1 MSMSLR
7 QFRYFL
13 AAAEKG
19 QVGLAAASLNVSQ
32 STVTAALQQLERE
45 VGVSLFR
52 RLPTGVELTAEGSRF
67 LNHARNV
74 IAAVSVA
81 QRAPLTEERGLRGL
95 VRVCV
100 TYTVAGYFLPPHYAR
115 FARAYPDIKVE
126 LTELPRPAIEQGLK
140 DDAFDLAVMLVSNL
154 QDREALA
161 YETLFRSR
169 RRLWLPV
176 EHPLLSAE
184 SITLHDVAPLPY
196 VALTVDEATQTA
208 SRYWAPTGRSPNAI
222 FATSSVEAVRSMVAD
237 GLGVTI
243 LSDMVYRPWSL
254 EGLRIEQRNLATPV
268 PSMDVGLAWRADK
281 KLGSAERAFADFL
294 SLAVSGGA

>member
-74 IAAVSVA
+74 IAAVTVA
-81 QRAPLTEERGLRGL
+81 QRAPLTEDRGMRGV

-115 FARAYPDIKVE
+115 FARA
-126 LTELPRPAIEQGLK
+126 
-140 DDAFDLAVMLVSNL
+140 
-154 QDREALA
+154 
-161 YETLFRSR
+161 
-169 RRLWLPV
+169 
-176 EHPLLSAE
+176 
-184 SITLHDVAPLPY
+184 
-196 VALTVDEATQTA
+196 
-208 SRYWAPTGRSPNAI
+208 
-222 FATSSVEAVRSMVAD
+222 
-237 GLGVTI
+237 
-243 LSDMVYRPWSL
+243 
-254 EGLRIEQRNLATPV
+254 
-268 PSMDVGLAWRADK
+268 
-281 KLGSAERAFADFL
+281 
-294 SLAVSGGA
+294 